1 MPTQLLTLRETAER
15 LREHEQTTRKRLR
28 AGEIKGTRK
37 GTGPGP
43 AGTSPNPLWSTTS
56 GRSRHDCYYTC
67 PVRGVRAHHR

>member
-43 AGTSPNPLWSTTS
+43 AGT
-56 GRSRHDCYYTC
+56 
-67 PVRGVRAHHR
+67 

>member
-37 GTGPGP
+37 SDSPRARWYVTES
-43 AGTSPNPLWSTTS
+43 ALEQYLKRRTS
-56 GRSRHDCYYTC
+56 
-67 PVRGVRAHHR
+67 